1 MTEQVEREQ
10 VVQNLAKQIDQV
22 KHFSLR
28 GIEEICHDASI
39 GLLGPQDA
47 IADEFVDDSLYRLL
61 SNNELLAAFA
71 NAGFTPPG
79 TVEAR
84 KELLSV
90 FIDAMQ
96 RLDVLPHA
104 TQRDVQECIA
114 ATSRA
119 KLEHIQYETQI
130 AIALTHTTANAALA
144 EAEARKRINDASDL
158 HSEQIARESQFAQRD
173 ELNLRKAQEESRN
186 AEFAFSIQQA
196 NNRLEEEDE
205 LRKQRIKERRVA
217 RERFWEKVLPLTL
230 LEMRN
235 GLR

>member
-47 IADEFVDDSLYRLL
+47 VANEFVDDSLYRLL

-96 RLDVLPHA
+96 RLA
-104 TQRDVQECIA
+104 TRHPARCPRVHCRNEQSKAGAHSIRDADC
-114 ATSRA
+114 
-119 KLEHIQYETQI
+119 
-130 AIALTHTTANAALA
+130 
-144 EAEARKRINDASDL
+144 
-158 HSEQIARESQFAQRD
+158 
-173 ELNLRKAQEESRN
+173 
-186 AEFAFSIQQA
+186 
-196 NNRLEEEDE
+196 NRPDG
-205 LRKQRIKERRVA
+205 RPI
-217 RERFWEKVLPLTL
+217 
-230 LEMRN
+230 
-235 GLR
+235 

>member
-47 IADEFVDDSLYRLL
+47 VANEFVDDSLYRLL

-104 TQRDVQECIA
+104 TQRDVQQCIA

-119 KLEHIQYETQI
+119 TLEHIQYETQI
-130 AIALTHTTANAALA
+130 AIARTIAPSDVEIARIDAETRLTNTRANAALA
-144 EAEARKRINDASDL
+144 EADARKRINDASDL
-158 HSEQIARESQFAQRD
+158 HSEQIARESQFAHRD
-173 ELNLRKAQEESRN
+173 ELNLRKAQEE
-186 AEFAFSIQQA
+186 
-196 NNRLEEEDE
+196 
-205 LRKQRIKERRVA
+205 
-217 RERFWEKVLPLTL
+217 
-230 LEMRN
+230 
-235 GLR
+235 